1 LLPLTFGGDNPP
13 PAPCVIKVTNKKG
26 KKAFAGAERQQT
38 AVLMY
43 TKPLYPK
50 AEGCRVGAV
59 FDRLGKAICDA
70 KTVPKGVAGKLTM
83 NREQRAG
90 NNEQ

>member
-1 LLPLTFGGDNPP
+1 MLPLTFGGDNPP

-59 FDRLGKAICDA
+59 FDRLWESDMRCKNRA
-70 KTVPKGVAGKLTM
+70 KGGCG
-83 NREQRAG
+83 EI
-90 NNEQ
+90 NNEQGTTSREQ